1 MNSVWCRDGGDHDYD
16 ATLPRSADDIC
27 ATCGATWSG
36 VTWMWSKADGETPTA
51 DPINPSHYKSGT
63 LEAIQVIEAFA
74 LNYNMGSACK
84 YLLRAGKKGPK
95 AEDLRKCIWFLERE
109 IKATEKP

>member
-1 MNSVWCRDGGDHDYD
+1 
-16 ATLPRSADDIC
+16 
-27 ATCGATWSG
+27 
-36 VTWMWSKADGETPTA
+36 MWSKADGETPTA